1 MILDVILGLFKAPN
15 FWCYLIAYLLGA
27 VPFGLLIGKYFGKVD
42 IKSAGS
48 GSIGATNVLRVLKE
62 TDPKKAKIL
71 AILTVVCDALKGVV
85 PILVARAMGFDE
97 NVLWGMAVFA
107 VVGHCFS
114 PYLGFSGGKG
124 VATGAGVLACFV
136 PIELIIALVVWFI
149 VGKVLKISSVA
160 SLSAALALIVASYIF
175 HADMPAIHTHAPI
188 FIIVFIVFYK
198 HIPNIARLLRGEEKR
213 VI

>member
-1 MILDVILGLFKAPN
+1 MIKGIILGLLAASN
-15 FWCYLIAYLLGA
+15 FWCYLVAYFLGA

-160 SLSAALALIVASYIF
+160 SLSAALALIVASYIL

>member
-1 MILDVILGLFKAPN
+1 MIKGIILGLLAASN
-15 FWCYLIAYLLGA
+15 FWCYLVAYFLGA

-62 TDPKKAKIL
+62 TDPSKAKIL

-160 SLSAALALIVASYIF
+160 SLSAALALIVASYIL

>member
-1 MILDVILGLFKAPN
+1 
-15 FWCYLIAYLLGA
+15 
-27 VPFGLLIGKYFGKVD
+27 
-42 IKSAGS
+42 
-48 GSIGATNVLRVLKE
+48 
-62 TDPKKAKIL
+62 
-71 AILTVVCDALKGVV
+71 
-85 PILVARAMGFDE
+85 
-97 NVLWGMAVFA
+97 
-107 VVGHCFS
+107 
-114 PYLGFSGGKG
+114 